1 MGDRVGIVGGGAAGL
16 AAAVTAARLGAQ
28 VTVLEGND
36 RPGRKLLAT
45 GNGRCN
51 LGNENLALENYYT
64 KRPEM
69 LGHFLG
75 HFGSKETR
83 AFFQSMGLMV
93 KSRRGGLYPVCDQ
106 AAAVLDVLR
115 CEAAAQGVETVAGC
129 RVEQVEK
136 ARRTGGIRVLGA
148 GQEFRFDR
156 VILACGGRAAP
167 KTGSDGS
174 GYVLAERLG
183 HSLVDTVPALVQLQ
197 CGEDY
202 FKAVSGVRAD
212 AELRVLHRGRTAAR
226 ERGELQLTDRGIS
239 GIPVFQFSRVV
250 NYILKDLEE
259 KGVPAGKRQV
269 EVAVNFLPDYTEEEF
284 VRLAAGRKILGVG
297 RTVEE
302 FFTGVLHKKLML
314 LFIRLAGLKPS
325 QDAGSADREKLGRV
339 WELCRNWVV
348 HVTGSGSYDS
358 AQACAGGV
366 PLDEVTLELE
376 SKKQPGIYFAGEIL
390 DVDGKCGGYNLHWA
404 WCSGSIAGRA
414 AAGGRAGKPFAEG
427 GNGRKRPGR

>member
-1 MGDRVGIVGGGAAGL
+1 M
-16 AAAVTAARLGAQ
+16 TAARLGAQ

-69 LGHFLG
+69 LGLFLG
-75 HFGSKETR
+75 HFGREETR

-259 KGVPAGKRQV
+259 KGVPAGLYRGRV
-269 EVAVNFLPDYTEEEF
+269 CAPGRREENPGRRSHGGRVLYRSAPQEADAF
-284 VRLAAGRKILGVG
+284 VYPSGGAEAFSGRRLGGQGEAG
-297 RTVEE
+297 
-302 FFTGVLHKKLML
+302 
-314 LFIRLAGLKPS
+314 AGLGAV
-325 QDAGSADREKLGRV
+325 QKLGGPCDRQ
-339 WELCRNWVV
+339 R
-348 HVTGSGSYDS
+348 
-358 AQACAGGV
+358 
-366 PLDEVTLELE
+366 
-376 SKKQPGIYFAGEIL
+376 IL
-390 DVDGKCGGYNLHWA
+390 
-404 WCSGSIAGRA
+404 
-414 AAGGRAGKPFAEG
+414 
-427 GNGRKRPGR
+427 

>member
-1 MGDRVGIVGGGAAGL
+1 MGDRAGIVGGGAAGL

-69 LGHFLG
+69 LGLFLG
-75 HFGSKETR
+75 HFGREETR

-156 VILACGGRAAP
+156 VILACGGRA
-167 KTGSDGS
+167 
-174 GYVLAERLG
+174 R
-183 HSLVDTVPALVQLQ
+183 
-197 CGEDY
+197 
-202 FKAVSGVRAD
+202 
-212 AELRVLHRGRTAAR
+212 
-226 ERGELQLTDRGIS
+226 
-239 GIPVFQFSRVV
+239 
-250 NYILKDLEE
+250 
-259 KGVPAGKRQV
+259 
-269 EVAVNFLPDYTEEEF
+269 
-284 VRLAAGRKILGVG
+284 
-297 RTVEE
+297 
-302 FFTGVLHKKLML
+302 
-314 LFIRLAGLKPS
+314 
-325 QDAGSADREKLGRV
+325 
-339 WELCRNWVV
+339 
-348 HVTGSGSYDS
+348 
-358 AQACAGGV
+358 
-366 PLDEVTLELE
+366 
-376 SKKQPGIYFAGEIL
+376 
-390 DVDGKCGGYNLHWA
+390 
-404 WCSGSIAGRA
+404 
-414 AAGGRAGKPFAEG
+414 
-427 GNGRKRPGR
+427 